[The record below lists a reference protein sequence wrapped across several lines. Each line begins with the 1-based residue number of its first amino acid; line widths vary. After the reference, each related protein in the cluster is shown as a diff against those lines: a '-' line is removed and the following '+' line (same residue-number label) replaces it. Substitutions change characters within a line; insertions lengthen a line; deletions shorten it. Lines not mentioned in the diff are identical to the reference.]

1 MIKKAKKS
9 TCRYRVS
16 ALGLTAKGEII
27 GIKNNS
33 PRFSREG
40 GSIHAEMALMKQY
53 GENIKTIYIC
63 RVNGKGELLPI
74 KPCKVCRRKA
84 DELGIKILTYID
96 MESTEN
102 L

>member
-9 TCRYRVS
+9 TCRYKVS
-16 ALGLTAKGEII
+16 ALGLTSKGEII
-27 GIKNNS
+27 GLKNNS

-40 GSIHAEMALMKQY
+40 GSVHAEMALMRQY

-74 KPCKVCRRKA
+74 KPCKVCKRKA
-84 DELGIKILTYID
+84 KELGIKILTFINMD
-96 MESTEN
+96 STKN
-102 L
+102 I